1 MGVVEVLDSV
11 APARAGGWKVD
22 VSRGERNGRVSS
34 EWFNRPD
41 DERYLSLDDL
51 WASVKGRSERSRSRV
66 VQTADIRV
74 EAARDNPER
83 LHLMLPKA
91 HEPVA
96 PTHWAFGQ
104 LASIVGA
111 PASYLRQLPAPL
123 AGINLQ
129 YGLTNHRAEQVKT
142 FETEDGRTELRAVTG
157 LDYGRIHDHELV
169 EAVQRIAGNGTGDT
183 RWKVD
188 VSRGERNGRV
198 SSEWFNRPDD
208 ERYLSLDDLWASVKG
223 RSERSRSRVVQ
234 TADIR
239 VEAARDS
246 AERLHLM
253 LPKAQEPVSPTHWAF
268 GQLAS
273 IVGAPASY
281 LRQLPAPLAGI
292 NLQYGLTNHRA
303 EQVKTFETEE
313 GRTELRAVTGPDYG
327 RIHDHELVEAVQ
339 RIAGNGTGDTRWK
352 VPGVLDWS
360 TGVYNPDVE
369 ISRDTTTLYASDR
382 DVFLFLVDDHNP
394 IEAGRLPDGS
404 PDLYF
409 RGFYCWNSE
418 VGAKTLGMASF
429 YLRAVCQN
437 RNLWG
442 VEEFQEITIRHSKYA
457 ASRFAHEA
465 APALTRFAN
474 SSPQGFMNG
483 IKAAR
488 QQIVARTDEDRD
500 AFLRKRGFSKAE
512 SGKIIEKVLMEEGR
526 PPESIFDFVQ
536 GITRLAR
543 DKTQQ
548 DARLDM
554 EGRAKKLLDRVG

>member
-1 MGVVEVLDSV
+1 MGVVEVLDPV
-11 APARAGGWKVD
+11 APARAAGWKVD

-51 WASVKGRSERSRSRV
+51 WANVKGRSDRSRSRV

-91 HEPVA
+91 QEPVA

-142 FETEDGRTELRAVTG
+142 FETED
-157 LDYGRIHDHELV
+157 
-169 EAVQRIAGNGTGDT
+169 
-183 RWKVD
+183 
-188 VSRGERNGRV
+188 
-198 SSEWFNRPDD
+198 
-208 ERYLSLDDLWASVKG
+208 
-223 RSERSRSRVVQ
+223 
-234 TADIR
+234 
-239 VEAARDS
+239 
-246 AERLHLM
+246 
-253 LPKAQEPVSPTHWAF
+253 
-268 GQLAS
+268 
-273 IVGAPASY
+273 
-281 LRQLPAPLAGI
+281 
-292 NLQYGLTNHRA
+292 
-303 EQVKTFETEE
+303 

-394 IEAGRLPDGS
+394 IEAGRLPTARPIS
-404 PDLYF
+404 
-409 RGFYCWNSE
+409 NS
-418 VGAKTLGMASF
+418 GASTAGTRRWAPRPLGWRAST
-429 YLRAVCQN
+429 YGRCA
-437 RNLWG
+437 RTATSG
-442 VEEFQEITIRHSKYA
+442 
-457 ASRFAHEA
+457 ASRIFRRSRSVIPSTPRRA
-465 APALTRFAN
+465 
-474 SSPQGFMNG
+474 SPM
-483 IKAAR
+483 
-488 QQIVARTDEDRD
+488 
-500 AFLRKRGFSKAE
+500 KRH
-512 SGKIIEKVLMEEGR
+512 R
-526 PPESIFDFVQ
+526 
-536 GITRLAR
+536 R
-543 DKTQQ
+543 
-548 DARLDM
+548 
-554 EGRAKKLLDRVG
+554 